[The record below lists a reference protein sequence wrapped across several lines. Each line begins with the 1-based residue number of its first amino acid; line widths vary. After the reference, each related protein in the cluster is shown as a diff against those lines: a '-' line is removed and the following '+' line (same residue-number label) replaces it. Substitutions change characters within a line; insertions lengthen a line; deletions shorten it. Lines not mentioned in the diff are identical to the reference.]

1 MTKHQSSVSFMQGAI
16 LGLGG
21 GGAGW
26 DNTSGMLP
34 ALGSCRWSYR
44 SPECLTIQ
52 ARWTMGQ
59 SEFLG

>member
-1 MTKHQSSVSFMQGAI
+1 MTKHLCSVSFMQGAI

-34 ALGSCRWSYR
+34 ALGTADGHTEVPS
-44 SPECLTIQ
+44 
-52 ARWTMGQ
+52 A
-59 SEFLG
+59 